1 MTAAQ
6 PQTAIK
12 IYNRVFRQK
21 TYAMIYERKNDIEY
35 YHEHLERMVDGKGLT
50 DQDLMIDIRIGDS
63 KEIFNLYQANTENN
77 VKVEAEDLKS
87 GKQKAEAEFHRKKSV
102 AESRNQRRN
111 LVTKEVGEIQLG
123 RVADVAP
130 NGMGVS
136 KFDSLNRTMG
146 GKPKATHSR
155 AKTAYNGTGQD
166 GFGQDE
172 SGDDMPDTS
181 KMNKGQLL
189 ASIPLFLSAEY
200 LEMYTKSKRRSE
212 TTYIQPA
219 DAEAK
224 DKKRASSKTS
234 KKSADPP

>member
-35 YHEHLERMVDGKGLT
+35 YHEHFERMVDGKGLT

-87 GKQKAEAEFHRKKSV
+87 SKQKAEAEYHRKKSAV
-102 AESRNQRRN
+102 ESRNQRRN

-130 NGMGVS
+130 NL

>member
-35 YHEHLERMVDGKGLT
+35 YHEHFERAADGNGLT
-50 DQDLMIDIRIGDS
+50 DQDLMIDIRIGGS

-77 VKVEAEDLKS
+77 VKVAAEDLKS
-87 GKQKAEAEFHRKKSV
+87 SKQKAEAEFHRKKSV
-102 AESRNQRRN
+102 VESRNQRRN
-111 LVTKEVGEIQLG
+111 LVTDNYMKKGGGEIQLG
-123 RVADVAP
+123 RVADAAP
-130 NGMGVS
+130 NS

-146 GKPKATHSR
+146 GKPKAAHSR
-155 AKTAYNGTGQD
+155 AMTGQD
-166 GFGQDE
+166 GLGQDE

-200 LEMYTKSKRRSE
+200 LDMYTKSKRRSE